1 MDSLLVKLPLSCSV
15 VSQIF
20 RFFDTGFL
28 VLPFAQLDVVLRFL
42 TADLISDLVAS
53 PLMGYL

>member
-1 MDSLLVKLPLSCSV
+1 M